1 VFTDFIGF
9 DGVSWEEATA
19 KELHIHRSVWA
30 LKEKRSAWQRG
41 RRKHFTQRLSGSGI
55 EPLNR

>member
-9 DGVSWEEATA
+9 DGVSWEEATV

-30 LKEKRSAWQRG
+30 LKEKRSA
-41 RRKHFTQRLSGSGI
+41 
-55 EPLNR
+55 